1 MTKPKCKIL
10 ISSRSRLQVE
20 HLEPMLKSEPGVV
33 VQTRVVV
40 NGHFDPVYGVD
51 TPPDILVLDLSQFWE
66 TELRE
71 LMAHPERPQ
80 LIVIGPADENS
91 RVIRMA
97 MQAGARD
104 YFTHPVER
112 GEILASVHR

>member
-1 MTKPKCKIL
+1 MTKPKCRIL

-20 HLEPMLKSEPGVV
+20 YIELMLKSEPDTE

-40 NGHFDPVYGVD
+40 NGHLDPLYGVD
-51 TPPDILVLDLSQFWE
+51 TPPDILVVDLGQFWE

-71 LMAHPERPQ
+71 LLAHPERPQ
-80 LIVIGPADENS
+80 LIVIAPADENS
-91 RVIRMA
+91 RVIRAA

-104 YFTHPVER
+104 YF
-112 GEILASVHR
+112 